1 MTQEPARTGIG
12 DIPIQIKNAAGQ
24 LEELKLVP
32 TLEACQTL
40 SRLSGGLVEL
50 SRKVVALDFD
60 SIVTVVSFGL
70 GYGGTRRPPK
80 DFEKRLYA
88 TGLNRL
94 AAPCVQFI
102 NNIANGGEP
111 LVYSDAEDVEANQDS
126 SNPPKAG

>member
-1 MTQEPARTGIG
+1 MSQEPARTGIG
-12 DIPIQIKNAAGQ
+12 DIPIQIKNSNGQ
-24 LEELKLVP
+24 LEDFKLVP

-50 SRKVVALDFD
+50 SRKIVALDFD

-80 DFEKRLYA
+80 DWEQRLYS
-88 TGLNRL
+88 TGLNKL

-102 NNIANGGEP
+102 NNIANGGQP
-111 LVYSDAEDVEANQDS
+111 LVLTEAEEGEANQDS